1 MGRNCVKDTKEEK
14 ECNMCIYDLIMF
26 VQLCT
31 VLPICMAPLMLYCI
45 L

>member
-1 MGRNCVKDTKEEK
+1 MLNDFNVII
-14 ECNMCIYDLIMF
+14 MWIYDLIMF

-31 VLPICMAPLMLYCI
+31 VLPISMALLMLYCI